1 MQNKDQ
7 DESDKDQ
14 PQQNI
19 SDASQAKASDK
30 TKSTTHTTITKKFIA
45 QQQNKWDR
53 EFILKTLIDGALL
66 VLPLAII
73 LFALYLL
80 FRFVFNLLVPIS
92 AILSSGNETPHWWVN
107 IISLIVLLL
116 FLFGVGLTI
125 RYRSGKFYFTYFER
139 NYLSQI
145 PLYTTVRDTV
155 QQFTGLKKMPFSQV
169 VLIDPFKTGVL
180 MTGFVTEEV
189 SEDIFT
195 VFVPT
200 APNPTNGN
208 IYHVPRESIQF
219 LDVGTDKAMR
229 TVVSM
234 GTGSACLFPT
244 EGSNSAQLDA
254 EASTTS

>member
-1 MQNKDQ
+1 MQHTDQCESENNKYR
-7 DESDKDQ
+7 
-14 PQQNI
+14 
-19 SDASQAKASDK
+19 QAKAHHSGK
-30 TKSTTHTTITKKFIA
+30 TNKSIA
-45 QQQNKWDR
+45 MKNHAHHQKVTWNR
-53 EFILKTLIDGALL
+53 AYIFRTMIDGALL

-92 AILSSGNETPHWWVN
+92 AILTTGSEEPHWSVN
-107 IISLIVLLL
+107 IISLVILLL
-116 FLFGVGLTI
+116 FLFAVGLAT
-125 RYRSGKFYFTYFER
+125 RNRSGKFYYTYFER

-145 PLYTTVRDTV
+145 PLYTTVKDTV
-155 QQFTGLKKMPFSQV
+155 QQFSGLKKMPFSQV

-189 SEDIFT
+189 SKDIFT

-208 IYHVPRESIQF
+208 IYHVPKECVQF
-219 LDVGTDKAMR
+219 LKVGTDKAMR

-234 GTGSACLFPT
+234 GTGSTCLFS
-244 EGSNSAQLDA
+244 ENNSAHLNA
-254 EASTTS
+254 ENPRP